1 MKGQHT
7 RLETIERIIRKNQI
21 RSFETIDGKVDCSA
35 ITLRRDIKI
44 IGGITSFTHRG
55 KYITLADIPVFDK
68 NGIWFCEKVGFT
80 KFKSSLDLIVSII
93 NNTKAGITKEEIEEI
108 LRIRISKQIQILLK
122 QNRLHRVK
130 LGAKYFYL
138 SEELAKNKKR
148 QMQLLD
154 IDIEEYYDRKV
165 KVTDLIAVLKIVLTE
180 HKIDMNNLKR
190 LIMKYSLDVPMR
202 KVEQLLLRYDL
213 TSKKKH

>member
-21 RSFETIDGKVDCSA
+21 KSFETIVGKVDCSS

-55 KYITLADIPVFDK
+55 KYITLADIPVFDE

-93 NNTKAGITKEEIEEI
+93 NNTKAGITREEIEEI

-148 QMQLLD
+148 KMQLLD

-165 KVTDLIAVLKIVLTE
+165 KVTDLIAVLY
-180 HKIDMNNLKR
+180 NLRKR
-190 LIMKYSLDVPMR
+190 FWG
-202 KVEQLLLRYDL
+202 
-213 TSKKKH
+213 

>member
-1 MKGQHT
+1 M
-7 RLETIERIIRKNQI
+7 
-21 RSFETIDGKVDCSA
+21 
-35 ITLRRDIKI
+35 
-44 IGGITSFTHRG
+44 
-55 KYITLADIPVFDK
+55 
-68 NGIWFCEKVGFT
+68 
-80 KFKSSLDLIVSII
+80 
-93 NNTKAGITKEEIEEI
+93 
-108 LRIRISKQIQILLK
+108 RISTRSAQFWLK

-148 QMQLLD
+148 KMQLLD

-180 HKIDMNNLKR
+180 HKIDMNNLKK
-190 LIMKYSLDVPMR
+190 LIKKYSLQVPIR